1 MSEREIRRRSMVRS
15 VCKQAWIYLKRTTVS
30 DLSWAFRIA
39 WMKIRIG
46 GLRVHHSKVRGV
58 TYGNRQKLLKRLSC
72 YRDEEIKLIVS
83 REYDNPYDRNA
94 IEIYASVERKGTAC
108 IGYVGKQLAE
118 SLSAMMDDGAWVI
131 PVLETVTGG
140 TRGKAFGMNF
150 SFVIV
155 T

>member
-1 MSEREIRRRSMVRS
+1 MSEREIQRRGMVRT

-72 YRDEEIKLIVS
+72 YRDEEIKLIAC
-83 REYDNPYDRNA
+83 REYDNPYDHNA
-94 IEIYASVERKGTAC
+94 IEIYASVKGKGTAC
-108 IGYVGKQLAE
+108 LGYVGKQLAE
-118 SLSAMMDDGAWVI
+118 PLAAMMDEGAWVI
-131 PVLETVTGG
+131 PMLENVTGG
-140 TRGKAFGMNF
+140 GKGKAFGLNF